1 MGNYILKL
9 LLENWREYLNEEV
22 KSFAQ
27 GAMYDSYAK
36 ENPKETIEIFKTMGA
51 DEKILKQ
58 VARYTGLLSKILPA
72 PRSYSFN
79 QIVAVLAGKKPMFYD
94 NLSSVN
100 KIPFM
105 DFIIS
110 NLGKLNLKHYSQGD
124 YIVLGQPK
132 NVDNMAPEI
141 ERMIKNNGKKD
152 SQFHR
157 TMGLNLGYDPDKV
170 EQFITATTGK
180 HFRTGVEKL

>member
-1 MGNYILKL
+1 MKL
-9 LLENWREYLNEEV
+9 LLENWRQYLNEEL

-27 GAMYDSYAK
+27 GEMFDTYAK
-36 ENPKETIEIFKTMGA
+36 ENPEETMEIFKTMGA
-51 DEKILKQ
+51 DKKILKQ

-72 PRSYSFN
+72 QGSYYFN
-79 QIVAVLAGKKPMFYD
+79 QIVAVLAGKKPMFYS
-94 NLSSVN
+94 NLRSVHQV
-100 KIPFM
+100 PFM

-132 NVDNMAPEI
+132 NVDGTAPEI
-141 ERMIKNNGKKD
+141 DRMIKNNGKMD

-157 TMGLNLGYDPDKV
+157 TMGLNLGYEPDKV

-180 HFRTGVEKL
+180 HFRTGARES

>member
-1 MGNYILKL
+1 MKL

-27 GAMYDSYAK
+27 GAMHDTYAK
-36 ENPKETIEIFKTMGA
+36 ENSEETIEIFKTMGA

-105 DFIIS
+105 DFILSLIHIS
-110 NLGKLNLKHYSQGD
+110 EPTRPY
-124 YIVLGQPK
+124 
-132 NVDNMAPEI
+132 
-141 ERMIKNNGKKD
+141 
-152 SQFHR
+152 
-157 TMGLNLGYDPDKV
+157 
-170 EQFITATTGK
+170 
-180 HFRTGVEKL
+180 